1 MSDNRN
7 KPKYNK
13 SNNSKEKDS
22 KQLKFQKTLIVDA
35 DNELL
40 KFLYQEMGKNNKI
53 KSYLQHQLVTINGD
67 IITQYNHPIK
77 KGDKVEI
84 NPDTSE
90 EEKRFRDLSIVYEDK
105 DLIVIDK
112 REGLLSISTGK
123 ENRRTAFRILSDYIK
138 KENSSNL
145 LFVVHRLDRETS
157 GLMMFAKN
165 EQTKSKL
172 QDNWHD
178 LVTERAYLA
187 VIPGKPEPWSGSI
200 TSYLYESKALIVYST
215 QDPEKGQEATTHYKI
230 VKGKKEF
237 TLMRVWLDTGRKNQI
252 RVHMKDLGHPIVGD
266 KKYGSALNPIGRLG
280 LHAWILN
287 FTHPTT
293 GEEMQFKTAIPKKF
307 NRLV

>member
-1 MSDNRN
+1 MSEFSN
-7 KPKYNK
+7 KPKYNSPK
-13 SNNSKEKDS
+13 NSKPKNS
-22 KQLKFQKTLIVDA
+22 RQMKFQKTLVVDA

-53 KSYLQHQLVTINGD
+53 KSYLQHQLVKLND
-67 IITQYNHPIK
+67 EIITQYNHPVK
-77 KGDKVEI
+77 KGDKIEI

-90 EEKRFRDLSIVYEDK
+90 EEKRFRDLSIVYEDD

-123 ENRRTAFRILSDYIK
+123 ENNRTAFRILSNYIK
-138 KENSSNL
+138 RDDSSNL

-165 EQTKSKL
+165 EKTKSLL

-200 TSYLYESKALIVYST
+200 TSYLYESKALIVYSS
-215 QDPEKGQEATTHYKI
+215 QDPEKGQQATTHYKI

-237 TLMRVWLDTGRKNQI
+237 TLMRVWLETGRKNQI
-252 RVHMKDLGHPIVGD
+252 RVHMKDLGHPIIGD

>member
-7 KPKYNK
+7 KPKFNK
-13 SNNSKEKDS
+13 QSPSKERNAKHV
-22 KQLKFQKTLIVDA
+22 KFQKTLIVDA

-53 KSYLQHQLVTINGD
+53 KSYLQHQLVKINGE

-77 KGDKVEI
+77 KGDKIEI

-165 EQTKSKL
+165 EQTKTML
-172 QDNWHD
+172 QDNWHE

-200 TSYLYESKALIVYST
+200 TSYLYESKALIVYSS

-237 TLMRVWLDTGRKNQI
+237 TLMRVWLETGRKNQI

-266 KKYGSALNPIGRLG
+266 KKYGSAINPIGRLG

-287 FTHPTT
+287 FKHPTT
-293 GEEMQFKTAIPKKF
+293 GEELQFKTAIPKKF